1 MTVDF
6 EDQSVLLRKIEQHA
20 LREQNLSSL
29 PSLDQTS
36 DNEGSDGEEERAQF
50 EALRRRR
57 REAEREE
64 ENDKENRGDLQD
76 DVSFDFSTSFLALTK
91 YIACRI
97 WRPPFQHG
105 YQSSLSTV
113 ERRNP
118 NAAPLRHSSLRT
130 GSWTRSGHPLRQRRR
145 RISFPRY
152 RMNLDPQ
159 ATAFLSHPHPLPAG
173 PIFESPTQLLQ

>member
-76 DVSFDFSTSFLALTK
+76 DVSCNLSTLFLALTRC
-91 YIACRI
+91 IACRI
-97 WRPPFQHG
+97 WRPLSHHES
-105 YQSSLSTV
+105 QSNPYTAELK
-113 ERRNP
+113 NP
-118 NAAPLRHSSLRT
+118 NAAPLRHFSLRT

-145 RISFPRY
+145 RISFHRY
-152 RMNLDPQ
+152 RMNLDPPV
-159 ATAFLSHPHPLPAG
+159 TAFLSHPHPLPAG
-173 PIFESPTQLLQ
+173 PIFESPTQLLR